1 MGMIDIIELL
11 SIYKEKQIDEFLKK
25 YTGLD
30 LNEPNLTY
38 EKIKNSYKFLGDN
51 ESNGSNVSQ
60 LTTGEKGVV
69 ERITNAID
77 AVIENE
83 RQKHG
88 IRSAKNSG
96 VIIRKAFPN
105 YYNHMQNVME
115 EAADRS
121 QAKDADG
128 FVTLAVNDG
137 SRSNKPTIDIV
148 DKGTGLFGHEFEHT
162 ILSINNGNKLS
173 SEKSYLIGAFGQGGS
188 TSLPFTYATI
198 ILSKKK
204 GKFFFTVIKRAELMD
219 YKNSVYVYL
228 TMEGKIPEVNKE
240 DFTDGDIYINEFVN
254 NAESGTL
261 IRMIESEISKKFR
274 DNDVTKPGMLI
285 DYLNTELFNVGLP
298 VKIIDNREQY
308 KENFRNQNR
317 NVHGS
322 LAKLKTFKY
331 VAREYSGSIDISH
344 MNQKYDINFYVLLPT
359 KKEHWGSDYECSK
372 VFEQFNV
379 TMDPII
385 YIVNGQT
392 ITTERHTKLGN
403 AGLNFLRH
411 RLLVVINL
419 DDLGREKYQFF
430 TADRSRIMEKDLTRG
445 FLDKVVSA
453 LAANEKLR
461 EINSIIGELSVSSS
475 IDKDFLDDISR
486 EVKNRFS
493 RFLKTGTIIPSR
505 FGRTY
510 GETSEEVFEDHIA
523 VFEITT
529 KKRQFYKD
537 ENIVFFLTTKA
548 HKKVNERELIYMYV
562 DDSQY
567 YNFFAT
573 FMNGRI
579 QYTINANTIKP
590 GMHSIEFSHYKN
602 NIIANLSEKIV
613 FEVLNEKAPETQVK
627 SETKE
632 LDLKILVVEEDSLI
646 CDVSKNEIDKEI
658 IVKLCLDGDLLKS
671 EVYGI
676 SSSSDEISMIKN
688 KLIKPISLFSLF
700 YLEVYNSIEKDEEK
714 NDLMISFIR
723 SFLAST

>member
-1 MGMIDIIELL
+1 MINIIELL

-30 LNEPNLTY
+30 LNETNLTY
-38 EKIKNSYKFLGDN
+38 EKIKNNYKFLGDN
-51 ESNGSNVSQ
+51 ESNGSNVGQ

-69 ERITNAID
+69 ERVTNAID
-77 AVIENE
+77 AVIEKE

-88 IRSAKNSG
+88 IRYAKNSS
-96 VIIRKAFPN
+96 VIIKKAFPN

-115 EAADRS
+115 EVADRS
-121 QAKDADG
+121 QAKDAEG

-148 DKGTGLFGHEFEHT
+148 DKGTGLLGHEFEST
-162 ILSINNGNKLS
+162 ILSINKGNKLS
-173 SEKSYLIGAFGQGGS
+173 SDKSYLIGAFGQGGS
-188 TSLPFTYATI
+188 TSLAFTYATI

-204 GKFFFTVIKRAELMD
+204 EKLFFTVVKRAELMD

-228 TMEGKIPEVNKE
+228 TIEGKIPEVYIESFDHE
-240 DFTDGDIYINEFVN
+240 DPYINEFVN
-254 NAESGTL
+254 DTESGTL
-261 IRMIESEISKKFR
+261 VRMIESEISKKFR

-308 KENFRNQNR
+308 KDNLRNQNR

-331 VAREYSGSIDISH
+331 VAKEYSGSIDISH
-344 MNQKYDINFYVLLPT
+344 MNQKYDISFYVLLPT
-359 KKEHWGSDYECSK
+359 KREHWGSDYECSK

-379 TMDPII
+379 SMDPII
-385 YIVNGQT
+385 YTVNGQT
-392 ITTERHTKLGN
+392 ITTERHTRLGN

-430 TADRSRIMEKDLTRG
+430 TTDRSRIVDKDLTRG
-445 FLDKVVSA
+445 FLDKVIRA
-453 LAANEKLR
+453 LATNEKLR

-475 IDKDFLDDISR
+475 IDKEFLDDISR
-486 EVKNRFS
+486 EVKNKFS
-493 RFLKTGTIIPSR
+493 RFLKTGTIVPSR
-505 FGRTY
+505 TGRSY
-510 GETSEEVFEDHIA
+510 GEKSEEVFEDHIA
-523 VFEITT
+523 NFEITT
-529 KKRQFYKD
+529 KRRQFYKD
-537 ENIVFFLTTKA
+537 ENIVFFLTTNA
-548 HKKVNERELIYMYV
+548 QKKVNERELIYMYI

-567 YNFFAT
+567 YNFIAT

-579 QYTINANTIKP
+579 QYTINANTVKP
-590 GMHSIEFSHYKN
+590 GIHSIEFSHYKDN
-602 NIIANLSEKIV
+602 LIANLSEKIV
-613 FEVLNEKAPETQVK
+613 FEVMNEKMPESRER

-658 IVKLCLDGDLLKS
+658 TVKLCLDGDRLKS

-676 SSSSDEISMIKN
+676 SSSSDEISLIKN
-688 KLIKPISLFSLF
+688 RLIKPISLFSLF
-700 YLEVYNSIEKDEEK
+700 YLDLYNSIESDEEK
-714 NDLMISFIR
+714 NDLIISYIR